1 MATSL
6 KLIFSILLVM
16 SFSCVQKTKKYPV
29 RCILDVSKL
38 KDVNTAGI
46 RGSGAPLDWQND
58 FEMKT
63 LIEDSL
69 YVADITFDTGYIGT
83 EIKFTVNG
91 QFELAGRDNRRI
103 IFDTG
108 SDTTIYKAIFDVPDK
123 KQ

>member
-1 MATSL
+1 M
-6 KLIFSILLVM
+6 FFILLVTP
-16 SFSCVQKTKKYPV
+16 FSCVQKTNKYPV

-69 YVADITFDTGYIGT
+69 YVADITFDTGYLGT

-91 QFELAGRDNRRI
+91 EFELAGMDNRRI
-103 IFDTG
+103 IFDSR
-108 SDTTIYKAIFDVPDK
+108 SDTSIYKAIFNVPDK